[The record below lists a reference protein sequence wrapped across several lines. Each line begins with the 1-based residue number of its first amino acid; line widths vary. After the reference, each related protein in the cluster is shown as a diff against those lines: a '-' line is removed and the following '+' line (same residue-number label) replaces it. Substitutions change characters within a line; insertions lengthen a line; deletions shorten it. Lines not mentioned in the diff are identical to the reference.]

1 MNTQRVRRTMPFSR
15 PMSLTSMIAGVLL
28 ASLAAT
34 TLPAPVMAEVSYPWC
49 LHGTPLHCYYMN
61 RWQCEESADFRGI
74 CVPNPN
80 SAQRY
85 R

>member
-1 MNTQRVRRTMPFSR
+1 MNTQRVRRAMPFSR
-15 PMSLTSMIAGVLL
+15 SMSLMPMIASVLL
-28 ASLAAT
+28 ALAAVK
-34 TLPAPVMAEVSYPWC
+34 PAPAMAEVPYPWC

-74 CVPNPN
+74 CLPNPN
-80 SAQRY
+80 SGEWY

>member
-1 MNTQRVRRTMPFSR
+1 MNILRVRRTMPFSR
-15 PMSLTSMIAGVLL
+15 SISLTPMIAGVLL

-34 TLPAPVMAEVSYPWC
+34 QPVHAMAEVSYPWC

-80 SAQRY
+80 SGGRY

>member
-1 MNTQRVRRTMPFSR
+1 MNAQRVRRTMPLSR
-15 PMSLTSMIAGVLL
+15 SMSLTPMVAGVLL
-28 ASLAAT
+28 ASLAAA
-34 TLPAPVMAEVSYPWC
+34 PASAIAEVSYPWC

-80 SAQRY
+80 SAQWY